1 MSFRAVHRLLHPLRA
16 AVTVLLL
23 LLTAACGTVTA
34 IGFLVL
40 AQAVGGLGGWGE
52 LVRDLFVTGGGLAAL
67 CAVPAVLALWLRARH
82 PVASGTVATLMGALA
97 VGVCGPQAAGSGSAS
112 LVAWG
117 GLVLMVCAVPLPAP
131 AAGARF
137 GG

>member
-1 MSFRAVHRLLHPLRA
+1 MRTLHALRA

-23 LLTAACGTVTA
+23 LLTAACGTATA
-34 IGFLVL
+34 TGFLVL
-40 AQAVGGLGGWGE
+40 ADALGGLDGWGE
-52 LVRDLFVTGGGLAAL
+52 LIRHLLLTGAGLAAL
-67 CAVPAVLALWLRARH
+67 CAVPAVAALWLRARH
-82 PVASGTVATLMGALA
+82 PVASGTVATLIGAVA

-112 LVAWG
+112 LVAWT